1 MNTSS
6 YSEQQR
12 AKAKKAR
19 FENMDEGYVPVN
31 QNPLNIE
38 IGPAGQSHRVLQED
52 DDAIGDVQINDNF
65 SMGHPSA
72 HQSMQN
78 Q

>member
-1 MNTSS
+1 
-6 YSEQQR
+6 
-12 AKAKKAR
+12 
-19 FENMDEGYVPVN
+19 MDVGYVPVN

-72 HQSMQN
+72 HQSL
-78 Q
+78 